1 MKRSNGFT
9 VVEVV
14 IVTLFL
20 AAVATILLIQKSNL
34 SAVTRDNERKTAI
47 NAMYYDLEEVYYVKN
62 GYYPSSID
70 SKTLTAMDPALFT
83 DPSGVA
89 IGQPNADYR
98 YDGTNCTNSQCKS
111 YTLRANL
118 EKEADY
124 VKTNRNK

>member
-9 VVEVV
+9 VIEI
-14 IVTLFL
+14 IVAILFL
-20 AAVATILLIQKSNL
+20 ATVTAILLVQKGNL
-34 SAVTRDNERKTAI
+34 NATTRDNERKVAI
-47 NAMYYDLEEVYYVKN
+47 NAMYYDLEEVFYAKN

-70 SKTLTAMDPALFT
+70 SKTLTAMDPSLFT

-89 IGQPNADYR
+89 MGQPSADYR
-98 YDGTNCTNSQCKS
+98 YDGTDCTNTQCKS

-124 VKTNRNK
+124 VKTSRNK